1 MLRSGARGE
10 GRDGGGG
17 RSADRFVRVAFGIGF
32 GCIFCFPSFAQN
44 RPLTTSDTE
53 IVAPGTVRAQI
64 GFDFLQDATYPLS
77 GLSGDLSSLGVMDLR
92 LGLGQVI
99 EVQLQGTVHDFLA
112 IKKQGASFVD
122 VHLKSPDS
130 TSDSGNYSLW
140 TKIRILRE
148 TSRHPALGFRFGFEM
163 PNEKQGSGLGTNT
176 TNVFAEAIVQKHFGK
191 LNLFADAGLGILQ
204 VPLTT
209 FSQNDVLIYGAAFT
223 YPVWRRLSLAGEVA
237 GRHSTRR
244 ITPSLIGTESRSQA
258 RQGFQFLAGGF
269 QWDVAGIAGLTHNDP
284 HTGVSFGVSRDIP
297 IFKIPT
303 ETK

>member
-1 MLRSGARGE
+1 MLNMRNAPALKGTALFSLPL
-10 GRDGGGG
+10 
-17 RSADRFVRVAFGIGF
+17 II
-32 GCIFCFPSFAQN
+32 CLFCLPSFGQD

-53 IVAPGTVRAQI
+53 IVPPGTVRAEV

-77 GLSGDLSSLGVMDLR
+77 GLTGDLTSLGVMDVR

-112 IKKQGASFVD
+112 VKKQGASFVD
-122 VHLKSPDS
+122 VHLRGPNS

-140 TKIRILRE
+140 TKILILRE
-148 TSRHPALGFRFGFEM
+148 TSRHPAIGFRFGFQM
-163 PNEKQGSGLGTNT
+163 PNEKQGSGLGTNA
-176 TNVFAEAIVQKHFGK
+176 TNVFAEAILQKHFGK
-191 LNLFADAGLGILQ
+191 LNLFGDLGIGILQ

-209 FSQNDVLIYGAAFT
+209 FSQNDVLIYGGAFN
-223 YPVWRRLSLAGEVA
+223 YPLWRRLSLAGEAA

-244 ITPSLIGTESRSQA
+244 ITTSLIGTESQSQA
-258 RQGFQFLAGGF
+258 RLGFQFLAGGF

-284 HTGVSFGVSRDIP
+284 RTGFTFGVSRDIP

-303 ETK
+303 EGK

>member
-1 MLRSGARGE
+1 MLRSGGRGK
-10 GRDGGGG
+10 GRGGGG
-17 RSADRFVRVAFGIGF
+17 RRSADRLVCVAFCIGL
-32 GCIFCFPSFAQN
+32 GCISCGPSFAQN

-53 IVAPGTVRAQI
+53 IVTPGTVRAEV

-77 GLSGDLSSLGVMDLR
+77 GLTGDLSSLGVMDLR

-99 EVQLQGTVHDFLA
+99 EVQLQGTVHDFLT
-112 IKKQGASFVD
+112 IKRQGASFVD
-122 VHLKSPDS
+122 LHLKSPDS

-148 TSRHPALGFRFGFEM
+148 ASRHPAVGFRFGFQM

-176 TNVFAEAIVQKHFGK
+176 TNVFAEAILQKHFGQ
-191 LNLFADAGLGILQ
+191 LNLFGDVGLGILQ
-204 VPLTT
+204 APLTT
-209 FSQNDVLIYGAAFT
+209 FSQNDVLIYGVAFT

-237 GRHSTRR
+237 GRRSTRT
-244 ITPSLIGTESRSQA
+244 ITPSLIGTENRSQA
-258 RQGFQFLAGGF
+258 RLGFQFLAGGF

-284 HTGVSFGVSRDIP
+284 HTGVTFGVRRDIP
-297 IFKIPT
+297 IFKIPI